1 MDFIYISIY
10 IFFLAVFS
18 EGNVLYLVIRT
29 EKNLHSSAVQFK
41 TEPQMSINR

>member
-1 MDFIYISIY
+1 MDFIYIYIY
-10 IFFLAVFS
+10 IYIYWLFS